1 MCAGWWKRKGKPEL
15 KVCYV
20 CRLVEAQ
27 RQARAE
33 RAAAEEGQQQQAASL
48 QASQAKITRQ
58 LQLKAQQADWQAANE
73 KALLE
78 K

>member
-1 MCAGWWKRKGKPEL
+1 M
-15 KVCYV
+15 

-27 RQARAE
+27 RLTRAQQ
-33 RAAAEEGQQQQAASL
+33 AAAEEAQQQQMNSL
-48 QASQAKITRQ
+48 QASQAKMTRQ
-58 LQLKAQQADWQAANE
+58 LQLKAQQTDWQAANE